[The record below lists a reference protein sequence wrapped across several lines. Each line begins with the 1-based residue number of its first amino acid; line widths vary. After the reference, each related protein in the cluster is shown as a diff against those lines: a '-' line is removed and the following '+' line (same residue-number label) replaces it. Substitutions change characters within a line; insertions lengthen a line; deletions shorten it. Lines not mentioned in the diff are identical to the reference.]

1 MGVLSLLSAGA
12 VWFFYSHGWL
22 LYYGDSEAHLNIA
35 RRILDSQTPGYD
47 QLGTYWLPLTHV
59 LMLPF
64 VRVDA
69 WWHSGIAA
77 SFSAALCFVVGGT
90 FLFAAAR
97 RIFQS
102 TAAGAAAAGMAALN
116 PNLLYL
122 QSTAM
127 TEAVFFAALMGVL
140 YFSVRFWEAQG
151 WGSVLGAGIA
161 TCAATLT
168 RYEGWLLI
176 PFVAGWFLWA
186 GRGRRFRMA
195 LLFCVVASAGPVY
208 WMAHGWWETGDWLD
222 WYNSPYSARAIQ
234 GNAPCPGRGDWHV
247 AWYYYRNAVQLCAG
261 TGLAVMGVLG
271 IAWAAF
277 SRLTDDKKRSSVP
290 LGWGMRLWRAR
301 GEEKAKSVETNLV
314 LARRDAADMTVCAT
328 SVSAPGGGPVADTV
342 LWAFILLSIPGA
354 FIIWSMHSGVVPIF
368 MPHLW
373 PHSYYNTR
381 YGLAALP
388 LLALAAASLVTA
400 LPERMRPGGAVL
412 LIGVAIIPWLAHPSA
427 ENWITW
433 AESRAN
439 SNGRRAWM
447 HEAAEYLAP
456 RYVRGSGIITS
467 QGDDFA
473 GIYREMGIP
482 LRETFSISNGL
493 VWNATVERPDK
504 FLWQEWAVVKGGDPV
519 QTAINRAARY
529 GIRYQLELTII
540 KEYEPVVEIYR
551 RIGVSHGRS

>member
-1 MGVLSLLSAGA
+1 VGLLSLLSAAA

-35 RRILDSQTPGYD
+35 RRIFDSQTPGYD
-47 QLGTYWLPLTHV
+47 QLGTYWLPLPHV
-59 LMLPF
+59 LMVPF

-77 SFSAALCFVVGGT
+77 SFSGALCFVIGGT

-102 TAAGAAAAGMAALN
+102 TAAAVAATGLAALN

-127 TEAVFFAALMGVL
+127 TEAVFFAALMALL
-140 YFSVRFWEAQG
+140 YFSVRFGETQG
-151 WGSVLGAGIA
+151 WGSVAGAGIA

-168 RYEGWLLI
+168 RYEGWFLV
-176 PFVAGWFLWA
+176 PFAAAWFLYA
-186 GRGRRFRMA
+186 ARQRRFAMA
-195 LLFCVVASAGPVY
+195 LLFCVLASAGPLY
-208 WMAHGWWETGDWLD
+208 WMAHGWYETGDLLD
-222 WYNSPYSARAIQ
+222 WYHSPYSARAIQ
-234 GNAPCPGRGDWHV
+234 GDAPCPGRGDWHM

-261 TGLAVMGVLG
+261 PVLALMGLAGFVARTLLS
-271 IAWAAF
+271 AA
-277 SRLTDDKKRSSVP
+277 SRLVST
-290 LGWGMRLWRAR
+290 LGAGGR
-301 GEEKAKSVETNLV
+301 GDENAKSVDTSV
-314 LARRDAADMTVCAT
+314 DAAGMSACAT
-328 SVSAPGGGPVADTV
+328 WG
-342 LWAFILLSIPGA
+342 FLLLAIPGL
-354 FIIWSMHSGVVPIF
+354 FIVWSMHSGVVPIF

-388 LLALAAASLVTA
+388 LLALAAAALVTV
-400 LPERMRPGGAVL
+400 LPERVRPGAAVL
-412 LIGVAIIPWLAHPSA
+412 LVGAAIIPWLAHPHA

-439 SNGRRAWM
+439 SKGRRAWM
-447 HEAAEYLAP
+447 REAADYLAP

-467 QGDDFA
+467 QGDDFF

-482 LRETFSISNGL
+482 LRETFSINNGL
-493 VWNATVERPDK
+493 LWNATIERPDL

-519 QTAINRAARY
+519 QSAVNRAARY
-529 GIRYQLELTII
+529 GIRYRLEKTII
-540 KEYEPVVEIYR
+540 EKQEPVIEIYR

>member
-1 MGVLSLLSAGA
+1 MNQDAADTRRASVRTLVVAGLLALLSAAA

-22 LYYGDSEAHLNIA
+22 LYYGDAEAHLNIA

-59 LMLPF
+59 LLLPF

-77 SFSAALCFVVGGT
+77 SFPGAFCFIAGGT

-102 TAAGAAAAGMAALN
+102 TAAAATATGCAALN

-127 TEAVFFAALMGVL
+127 TEAVFFAALMALL
-140 YFSVRFWEAQG
+140 YFSVRFRETQG
-151 WGSVLGAGIA
+151 WRSAAGAGIA

-176 PFVAGWFLWA
+176 PFAAAWFLYA
-186 GRGRRFRMA
+186 ARGRRRVLMA
-195 LLFCVVASAGPVY
+195 LLFCAVASAGPLY
-208 WMAHGWWETGDWLD
+208 WMVHGWYETGDFLD

-234 GNAPCPGRGDWHV
+234 GDAPCPGRGDWH
-247 AWYYYRNAVQLCAG
+247 AAEYYYRNAVQLCAG
-261 TGLAVMGVLG
+261 PVLSALALAGFVAMALPRSG
-271 IAWAAF
+271 ARAA
-277 SRLTDDKKRSSVP
+277 
-290 LGWGMRLWRAR
+290 RLWA
-301 GEEKAKSVETNLV
+301 L
-314 LARRDAADMTVCAT
+314 L
-328 SVSAPGGGPVADTV
+328 
-342 LWAFILLSIPGA
+342 LLSIPA
-354 FIIWSMHSGVVPIF
+354 FFIVWSMHSGVVPIF

-388 LLALAAASLVTA
+388 LLALAAASLVTV
-400 LPERMRPGGAVL
+400 LPDRMRPGAAVL
-412 LIGVAIIPWLAHPSA
+412 LVGAAIIPWLTHPHA
-427 ENWITW
+427 DNWITW

-447 HEAAEYLAP
+447 HEAAGYLGP

-467 QGDDFA
+467 QGDDFS

-482 LRETFSISNGL
+482 LRETFSICNGL
-493 VWNATVERPDK
+493 LWNATIERPDL
-504 FLWQEWAVVKGGDPV
+504 FLWQEWAVVKGGDAV
-519 QTAINRAARY
+519 QTAINRAGRY
-529 GIRYQLELTII
+529 GIHYELEKTIVE
-540 KEYEPVVEIYR
+540 EYEPVVEIYR
-551 RIGVSHGRS
+551 RIGVTHGHS

>member
-1 MGVLSLLSAGA
+1 MLACVGLLSLLSAGA

-47 QLGTYWLPLTHV
+47 QLGTYWLPLPHV

-77 SFSAALCFVVGGT
+77 SFSAALCFVIGGT

-102 TAAGAAAAGMAALN
+102 TAAAVAATGLAALN

-127 TEAVFFAALMGVL
+127 TEAVFFAALMALL
-140 YFSVRFWEAQG
+140 YFSVRFQETHG
-151 WGSVLGAGIA
+151 WASILGAGVA

-176 PFVAGWFLWA
+176 PFAAAWFLYA
-186 GRGRRFRMA
+186 GRHRRFTMT

-208 WMAHGWWETGDWLD
+208 WMAHGWWETGDLLD
-222 WYNSPYSARAIQ
+222 WYHSPYSARAIQ
-234 GNAPCPGRGDWHV
+234 GDAPCPGRGDWHV

-261 TGLAVMGVLG
+261 PALSLLACVGALVALVRAFVLPIVGQTPWSAAGPLAGLG
-271 IAWAAF
+271 
-277 SRLTDDKKRSSVP
+277 R
-290 LGWGMRLWRAR
+290 R
-301 GEEKAKSVETNLV
+301 G
-314 LARRDAADMTVCAT
+314 RRPRTRG
-328 SVSAPGGGPVADTV
+328 SAPPLATIAVT
-342 LWAFILLSIPGA
+342 LFPFLLLTIPGA

-388 LLALAAASLVTA
+388 LLALLAAALVTA
-400 LPERMRPGGAVL
+400 LPNRLRPSAAVL
-412 LIGVAIIPWLAHPSA
+412 LIGAAIIPWLAHPHPEA
-427 ENWITW
+427 WITW

-447 HEAAEYLAP
+447 HEAADYLAP

-482 LRETFSISNGL
+482 LRETFSICNGL
-493 VWNATVERPDK
+493 LWNATVERPDL

-529 GIRYQLELTII
+529 GIRYHLERTIV
-540 KEYEPVVEIYR
+540 KEYEPVIEIYR
-551 RIGVSHGRS
+551 RIGVTHGRS